1 MQFLKLLLVV
11 AGLFPFVPEMALAA
25 DIKVI
30 ANSSV
35 TIDTISAHE
44 LKNVFLGGKSSLG
57 GAHVEPVL
65 EKGGLT
71 HQAFLKK
78 FIGRSDDELQKY
90 YLALVFTGRG
100 SMPKA
105 LASDEEVVAYVAK
118 TRGAIGYV
126 SAGTDAPGVKVL
138 TISDATGNPERRLIF
153 RVEPEYPEELQK
165 RSIGGTVRLKV
176 TIAATGNV
184 ENAELLG
191 GNPVLGD
198 AAIAA
203 VAKWKYA
210 PAASRSTAEVSI
222 PFDPH

>member
-1 MQFLKLLLVV
+1 MKRPKLLLLLV
-11 AGLFPFVPEMALAA
+11 AMALAGRGMA
-25 DIKVI
+25 FAGDFKII

-35 TIDTISAHE
+35 EADTISARE
-44 LKNVFLGGKSSLG
+44 LKSIFLRENDRLGGM
-57 GAHVEPVL
+57 HVEPVL
-65 EKGGLT
+65 EKGGPV
-71 HQAFLKK
+71 HDAFLKEYL
-78 FIGRSDDELQKY
+78 GRSDDDLQKY
-90 YLALVFTGRG
+90 YLTLVFSGKGT
-100 SMPKA
+100 MPKA
-105 LASDEEVVAYVAK
+105 VGSDAEVVAYVAK

-126 SAGTDAPGVKVL
+126 SSATDAPGVKVL
-138 TISDATGNPERRLIF
+138 TIADATGNAERKLLT
-153 RVEPEYPEELQK
+153 RVEPEYPEALWK

-210 PAASRSTAEVSI
+210 PAASRTTAEVSI